1 MSLLLKKLWSG
12 RQSTQC
18 KIRQIAMH
26 VAITTATRAQ
36 LRLVRM
42 VSSVSPRRVAV
53 SVHPYRQD
61 QAQTVVATLFSIIFR
76 GRAISFFTYQPKRAA
91 LP

>member
-1 MSLLLKKLWSG
+1 MSLLLKKLLSG

-18 KIRQIAMH
+18 KIRQIALQ
-26 VAITTATRAQ
+26 VAITTAARAQ

-42 VSSVSPRRVAV
+42 VSSVLPRRVAV
-53 SVHPYRQD
+53 SVLPYHLN

-76 GRAISFFTYQPKRAA
+76 GREISSFTYQPKRAA
-91 LP
+91 LL